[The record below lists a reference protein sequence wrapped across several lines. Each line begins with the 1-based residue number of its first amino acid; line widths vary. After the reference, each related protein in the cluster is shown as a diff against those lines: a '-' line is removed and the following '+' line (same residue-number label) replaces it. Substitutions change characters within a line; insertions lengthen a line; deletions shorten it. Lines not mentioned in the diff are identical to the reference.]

1 MYHNHRGHDNQVS
14 VITVSRTGKFVA
26 SGQRTFMGFMAD
38 IIMWNFEDRSML
50 HRLKLHKVLIQS
62 LSFSF
67 NETYLASLGGVDD
80 KNMIIVWDIHSGK
93 ALYGQPNRDQ
103 VN

>member
-1 MYHNHRGHDNQVS
+1 M
-14 VITVSRTGKFVA
+14 I
-26 SGQRTFMGFMAD
+26 
-38 IIMWNFEDRSML
+38 

-67 NETYLASLGGVDD
+67 NETYLASLGGLDD
-80 KNMIIVWDIHSGK
+80 KNMMIVWEVESGK
-93 ALYGQPNRDQ
+93 ALYGQPNRDP

>member
-1 MYHNHRGHDNQVS
+1 
-14 VITVSRTGKFVA
+14 
-26 SGQRTFMGFMAD
+26 MGFQAD
-38 IIMWNFEDRSML
+38 IIIWNFDDRSML

-67 NETYLASLGGVDD
+67 NEIYLASLGGVDD
-80 KNMIIVWDIHSGK
+80 KNMMIVWDIQQGK

-103 VN
+103 VNQITFFNKSDDKIIAVSITGV